1 MTTARTLPR
10 DVEVARGTRGLP
22 VDKAAAK
29 ADLVK
34 NETTK
39 PTHERLHPEF
49 VKT

>member
-22 VDKAAAK
+22 VEKAAKPDLEKDEK
-29 ADLVK
+29 AM
-34 NETTK
+34 